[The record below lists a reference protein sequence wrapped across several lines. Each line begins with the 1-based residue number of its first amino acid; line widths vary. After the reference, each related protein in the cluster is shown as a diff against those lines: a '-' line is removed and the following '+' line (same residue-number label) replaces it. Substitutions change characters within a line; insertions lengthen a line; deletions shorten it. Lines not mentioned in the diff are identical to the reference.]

1 MIKYDDIGDEDIR
14 IVSENGNKYKT
25 DRPHSVRS
33 SIIISLIILLIAI
46 GLFFILRNNNKG
58 IDEPSIDAEPG
69 YFELIE
75 EQEDLS
81 MVDYDMLFGQEYG
94 TDSPAFCETKDTLVD
109 TVLLRLYHPIN
120 ATPTLHVG
128 NLSDTDTD
136 GIVFAAQAAD
146 IRADNGKIVGAFV
159 QNGQPFA
166 WGLSKKGFCAIIGGE
181 FTIGMSDDTPLF
193 SEAISCGGYFFRQ
206 YALVTNGKAI
216 DNTPAN
222 VTTRRGLCERG
233 GDIFIA
239 ESLTPASMNTF
250 AETLARLG
258 VTNAIYLVGSNSW
271 GWFADEEGTKHEF
284 GQQSRRLPRYTS
296 YILWS
301 RKKAE

>member
-14 IVSENGNKYKT
+14 IVSENGSKDETNQPRY
-25 DRPHSVRS
+25 VRLA
-33 SIIISLIILLIAI
+33 IIISLLILLIAI
-46 GLFFILRNNNKG
+46 GLFFILRNKAT
-58 IDEPSIDAEPG
+58 DEIPVEEEPG

-81 MVDYDMLFGQEYG
+81 MVDYDLLFGQEYG
-94 TDSPAFCETKDTLVD
+94 IDSPAFCETKDTLVD

-136 GIVFAAQAAD
+136 GVVFAAQAAD

-159 QNGQPFA
+159 QNGQPLA
-166 WGLSKKGFCAIIGGE
+166 WGLSKKGFCAIIGGA

-206 YALVTNGKAI
+206 YALVSNGKAI
-216 DNTPAN
+216 ENTPAN

-233 GDIFIA
+233 GDIFVA
-239 ESLTPASMNTF
+239 ESLTPTSMNSF
-250 AETLARLG
+250 AETLATLG
-258 VTNAIYLVGSNSW
+258 VANAVYLVGSNSW
-271 GWFADEEGTKHEF
+271 GWFADEDGTKHEF